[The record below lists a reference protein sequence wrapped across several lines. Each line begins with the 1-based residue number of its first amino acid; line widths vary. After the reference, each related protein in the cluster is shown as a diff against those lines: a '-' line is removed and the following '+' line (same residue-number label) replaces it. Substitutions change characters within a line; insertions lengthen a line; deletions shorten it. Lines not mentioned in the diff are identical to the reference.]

1 MSKRNVSL
9 DIVIS
14 DTHVGHKTGLIY
26 PDKLEDYKPNDMQ
39 RWLFKVWHDNFL
51 PDVKAI
57 IKDVKPT
64 FIHGLTAGDMGDA
77 DFKNRSTQFWTK
89 DINQIKSNANDL
101 LEPFFEL
108 CNAVHCIK
116 GTRSYTGQNSQI
128 DEAIADNFDNVVKQ
142 DDYNNAWYRCE
153 YELSGVLVDA
163 QHRGKNRSKW
173 AKENLITA
181 LRQEIIVDRSMNNRR
196 IPDVVYRG
204 HFHWWGDTSIHV
216 KPYVVQVPSFQLPND
231 FIAEIDPVGGT
242 PKVGGFVAV
251 YQNGKIA
258 DRFPL
263 TYTYKEEP
271 IWRPK

>member
-1 MSKRNVSL
+1 MRRRN
-9 DIVIS
+9 
-14 DTHVGHKTGLIY
+14 
-26 PDKLEDYKPNDMQ
+26 
-39 RWLFKVWHDNFL
+39 
-51 PDVKAI
+51 
-57 IKDVKPT
+57 
-64 FIHGLTAGDMGDA
+64 
-77 DFKNRSTQFWTK
+77 
-89 DINQIKSNANDL
+89 
-101 LEPFFEL
+101 
-108 CNAVHCIK
+108 
-116 GTRSYTGQNSQI
+116 TGQNSQI